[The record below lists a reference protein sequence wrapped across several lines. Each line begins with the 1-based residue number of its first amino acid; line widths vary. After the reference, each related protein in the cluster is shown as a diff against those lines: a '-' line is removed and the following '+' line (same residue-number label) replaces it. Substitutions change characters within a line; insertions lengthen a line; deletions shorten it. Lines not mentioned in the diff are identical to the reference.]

1 MIYRALIESQ
11 YNNYQYKVKIP
22 ALDTKTYNATVCS
35 TPGVNATLRSGDA
48 VFVTFEKNS
57 NDNAVI
63 LGTLYNEKNAE
74 KKSNINAA
82 TIETD
87 VKAILPHET
96 FIGDVTDEQIAFLK
110 NLEGDVQ
117 FAINTLTKVS
127 DEHVDRWKTFDLFGD
142 EKSEEILQSLN
153 VSLTNFINTINENF
167 KTSI

>member
-11 YNNYQYKVKIP
+11 YNNYQYKIKIP

-35 TPGVNATLRSGDA
+35 TPGVNATLRIGDA

-87 VKAILPHET
+87 VKAILPRET
-96 FIGDVTDEQIAFLK
+96 FIGDVSDEQISFLK

-117 FAINTLTKVS
+117 FAINTLTKIS
-127 DEHVDRWKTFDLFGD
+127 DEHTDKWKIFDMYGD
-142 EKSEEILQSLN
+142 EKSEEILYLIDKSLG
-153 VSLTNFINTINENF
+153 NFISTLNENF